1 MESFDPYAEWLGRQ
15 PGRPPQDHYELLG
28 LSRFEPDVDLIAH
41 VVDNLRAK
49 IRKVRPGTHL
59 AEWQRLLDLLEAA
72 KICLGDPIA
81 KLAYDESI
89 DTSSHTVNV
98 SGEPVVTQD
107 SPQIETMAPPPE
119 EVHSGH
125 IEPAL
130 NTTPEFIEAPPVVE
144 KVDSTLD
151 EERPAA
157 PPLPVI
163 RPTRRKGNGIWRS
176 VRFLLFTL
184 VLLALAI
191 GLVLLKQQRD
201 GRLTSLF
208 PISEKT
214 ESVPQADWGTT
225 HERPTDA
232 APAPDPLH
240 SPEIPA
246 TAPATGDNPPADPTP
261 APVPPMPEPGSSPMN
276 TSADPPGAAPP
287 ASPAPISQSPPA
299 PAVDPAGQQA
309 FRRASTAARK
319 ALGSRDLGAAT
330 KHLNEAVSLAQTDDE
345 RVEADRLGVLHAH
358 VDAFWGSLRERMK
371 TLKSG
376 SDFPVGDT
384 MAIVVEAGPES
395 LVLRVNGQR
404 HAFSINAMPHVLAAA
419 LAQTLFSN
427 SPNAKALRASFLI
440 VEPDGDRKKAQQL
453 LQEAAQGGAEVDE
466 LLAEVRQSP

>member
-1 MESFDPYAEWLGRQ
+1 MESFDPYAEWLGRP

-59 AEWQRLLDLLEAA
+59 AEWQRLLDRLEAA
-72 KICLGDPIA
+72 KICLSDPIA

-98 SGEPVVTQD
+98 SGEPVVTED
-107 SPQIETMAPPPE
+107 SPQTETMSSPPE

-125 IEPAL
+125 VEPAL

-144 KVDSTLD
+144 KASSNTLD
-151 EERPAA
+151 AERPAP

-201 GRLTSLF
+201 GRLASLF
-208 PISEKT
+208 PAQEGT
-214 ESVPQADWGTT
+214 ESVIQGDIGTT
-225 HERPTDA
+225 HDRPTNT
-232 APAPDPLH
+232 APTPEPLP
-240 SPEIPA
+240 SPEIPDA
-246 TAPATGDNPPADPTP
+246 APATGDNPPTDPTP
-261 APVPPMPEPGSSPMN
+261 APVPPPERGNSPM
-276 TSADPPGAAPP
+276 SPSAAPPMAAP
-287 ASPAPISQSPPA
+287 ASPAPIPQSPPA

-309 FRRASTAARK
+309 FRRATAAVRK
-319 ALGSRDLGAAT
+319 ALGSRDLASAT
-330 KHLNEAVSLAQTDDE
+330 KYLNEAVSLAQTDSE
-345 RVEADRLGVLHAH
+345 RAEADRLGVLHAH
-358 VDAFWGSLRERMK
+358 VDAFWASLREQMK
-371 TLKSG
+371 TLESG

-404 HAFSINAMPHVLAAA
+404 HAFSVNAMPHVLAAA
-419 LAQTLFSN
+419 LAQSLFSN

-440 VEPDGDRKKAQQL
+440 VEPDGDRKKARQL

-466 LLAEVRQSP
+466 LLAEVR